1 MSKNK
6 IKPGDLVRV
15 VEREP
20 TDSQW
25 RRLPNYYGQKDSS
38 LWQYVAGRTYEVFSV
53 DEDVNCVCLN
63 LGGIL
68 VWFLDEWLIS
78 ADMDRES
85 KLAEER
91 KEGRRQIEA
100 VNKKRDDMLRELF
113 TRK

>member
-53 DEDVNCVCLN
+53 DEDVNCGCLN